1 MSENLVIRDTC
12 RICGSRDLHL
22 VLDLGRTPLANA
34 YLKSA
39 AEIAGEQWF
48 PLTVRW
54 CGNCHLLQLA
64 EVVAP
69 EVLFSHYLYAS
80 GFADAFHA
88 HNRALVKQI
97 KKQFALKRNAQIV
110 EVASNDGSL
119 LKAYQTAGLRN
130 VLGIEPASN
139 LAEMANQ
146 AGVPTLNQFF
156 SESVGR
162 ELRDERGPAAVVH
175 AHNVLAHVDDI
186 RGFVHGA
193 AALLDDEGVFVVEA
207 PYLIDFLLRGEYDT
221 VYHEHLSYLAVE
233 PTVRLY
239 RDCGLEVCHV
249 ERVAI
254 HGGSMRVFGCLPKN
268 QKFPMQDSVAEMLS
282 LERSH
287 RTNSLEGLLPLAEKA
302 AQQKRELRELLER
315 LKRDGKRVAAYGA
328 PAKGNTLLNYCQIGT
343 DLIAYTVDR
352 SPLKQGLLTPGMHL
366 PIYPPAKLLEDQPDY
381 VVILAWNFAE
391 EIMAQQA
398 KYRARGGRFI
408 LPIPKPM
415 VVE

>member
-1 MSENLVIRDTC
+1 MSQDLVIRDTC
-12 RICGSRDLHL
+12 RVCDSRDLHL

-39 AEIAGEQWF
+39 AEIASEQWF

-54 CGNCHLLQLA
+54 CGKCHLLQLA

-80 GFADAFHA
+80 GFADSFHA
-88 HNRALVKQI
+88 HNRALVEQI
-97 KKQFALKRNAQIV
+97 RQQFALRPDARIV

-119 LKAYQTAGLRN
+119 LKAYQAAGLRN
-130 VLGIEPASN
+130 VLGVEPASN
-139 LAEMANQ
+139 LAAMANQ
-146 AGVPTLNQFF
+146 AGVPTIKQFF

-186 RGFVHGA
+186 RGFVRGA

-221 VYHEHLSYLAVE
+221 IYHEHLSYLAVE
-233 PTVRLY
+233 PMMWLY
-239 RDCGLEVCHV
+239 SDCGLQIRHV
-249 ERVAI
+249 QRVPI
-254 HGGSMRVFGCLPKN
+254 HGGSMRVFACLPKN
-268 QKFPMQDSVAEMLS
+268 QKFPMQESVAEMLV
-282 LERSH
+282 LEHSH

-302 AQQKRELRELLER
+302 AWQKRELRELLER
-315 LKRDGKRVAAYGA
+315 LKREGKRVAAYGA

-352 SPLKQGLLTPGMHL
+352 SPLKRGHLTPGMHL
-366 PIYPPAKLLEDQPDY
+366 PIHPPAKLLEDMPDY
-381 VVILAWNFAE
+381 AVILAWNFAE

-398 KYRARGGRFI
+398 EYRARGGRFI
-408 LPIPKPM
+408 VPIPKPTII
-415 VVE
+415 E

>member
-1 MSENLVIRDTC
+1 MSENLVIRNTC
-12 RICGSRDLHL
+12 RICDSRELHL

-39 AEIAGEQWF
+39 EEIASEQWY

-54 CGNCHLLQLA
+54 CARCHLLQLA
-64 EVVAP
+64 EVIAP

-97 KKQFALKRNAQIV
+97 KKQFGLKRNAQII

-119 LKAYQTAGLRN
+119 LKAYQAAGLRN
-130 VLGIEPASN
+130 VLGVEPASN
-139 LAEMANQ
+139 LAAMANQ

-156 SESVGR
+156 NERVAR
-162 ELRDERGPAAVVH
+162 ELRDERGAAEVVH

-186 RGFVHGA
+186 RGFVRGA
-193 AALLDDEGVFVVEA
+193 ATLLDDEGVFVVEA

-221 VYHEHLSYLAVE
+221 IYHEHLSYLAVE
-233 PTVRLY
+233 PMARLY
-239 RDCGLEVCHV
+239 CDCGLEIRHV
-249 ERVAI
+249 ERLAI
-254 HGGSMRVFGCLPKN
+254 HGGSIRVFGCQPKN
-268 QKFPMQDSVAEMLS
+268 RKLRMQDSVAEMLA
-282 LERSH
+282 LERAH
-287 RTNSLEGLLPLAEKA
+287 RTHSLEGLLPLAEQA
-302 AQQKRELRELLER
+302 ARQKRELRGLLEQ
-315 LKRDGKRVAAYGA
+315 LKREGKRVAAYGA

-366 PIYPPAKLLEDQPDY
+366 PIHPPAKLLQDQPDY
-381 VVILAWNFAE
+381 VVILAWNFAD

-408 LPIPKPM
+408 LPIPKP
-415 VVE
+415 VIVE